1 MVNPPNARLCAAL
14 GYKFQRPG
22 GLEEALTHRSASAHN
37 NERLEFLGDALLN
50 LIIAEYLFQHYPK
63 ASEGE
68 LSRLRA
74 SLVKGETLADLARDL
89 RLGDWLRMGP
99 GELKSGG
106 YRRESILSDTLEAII
121 GAVYLDGGFVA
132 CRDLVLRLYQ
142 DGLARLPNASELKD
156 PKTRL
161 QEYLQARQRP
171 LPVYNVLEI
180 RGEPHAQSFTVEC
193 VVVELLRTIAIG
205 NSRRKAEQEAARL
218 LLEQIN
224 DSTFIS
230 ALPATSGRG
239 A

>member
-1 MVNPPNARLCAAL
+1 MNPPITRLCAAL
-14 GYKFQRPG
+14 GYRFQTSEW
-22 GLEEALTHRSASAHN
+22 LEEALTHRSASARN

-74 SLVKGETLADLARDL
+74 SLVKGETLADLARGL
-89 RLGDWLRMGP
+89 KLGDWLRLGQ

-121 GAVYLDGGFVA
+121 GAVYLDSNFSV
-132 CRDLVLRLYQ
+132 CRDWVLHLYRDWLIRLS
-142 DGLARLPNASELKD
+142 NASDLKD

-161 QEYLQARQRP
+161 QEYLQADQRP
-171 LPVYNVLEI
+171 LPIYNVLEI

-193 VVVELLRTIAIG
+193 EVAQLRTIAVG
-205 NSRRKAEQEAARL
+205 SSRRKAEQESARL
-218 LLEQIN
+218 MLEQ
-224 DSTFIS
+224 
-230 ALPATSGRG
+230 LE
-239 A
+239 

>member
-1 MVNPPNARLCAAL
+1 MPHPSNARLCAAL
-14 GYKFQRPG
+14 GYQFQRPER
-22 GLEEALTHRSASAHN
+22 LEEALTHRSASAHN

-74 SLVKGETLADLARDL
+74 SLVKGETLADLARTL
-89 RLGDWLRMGP
+89 KLGDWLRMGP

-106 YRRESILSDTLEAII
+106 YRRESILSDALEAVI
-121 GAVYLDGGFVA
+121 GAVYRDGGFDA
-132 CRDLVLRLYQ
+132 CCALVLRLYQ
-142 DGLARLPNASELKD
+142 DWLARLPSASELKD

-161 QEYLQARQRP
+161 QEYLQARQQA

-180 RGEPHAQSFTVEC
+180 HGEPHAQRFTVEC
-193 VVVELLRTIAIG
+193 VVAEQRAVAVG

-218 LLEQIN
+218 LLEK
-224 DSTFIS
+224 
-230 ALPATSGRG
+230 L
-239 A
+239 

>member
-1 MVNPPNARLCAAL
+1 VVNPPNARLCATL
-14 GYKFQRPG
+14 GYKFQRPE

-50 LIIAEYLFQHYPK
+50 LIIAEHLFQHYPK

-74 SLVKGETLADLARDL
+74 SLVKGETLADLARGL
-89 RLGDWLRMGP
+89 KLGDWLRMGP

-106 YRRESILSDTLEAII
+106 YRRESILSDTLEAVI
-121 GAVYLDGGFVA
+121 GAVYLDGGFSA
-132 CRDLVLRLYQ
+132 CCELVLRLYQ
-142 DGLARLPNASELKD
+142 DWLARLPNASELKD

-161 QEYLQARQRP
+161 QEYLQARQQA

-193 VVVELLRTIAIG
+193 VVLDRRTIAIG

-218 LLEQIN
+218 LLEQIE
-224 DSTFIS
+224 
-230 ALPATSGRG
+230 
-239 A
+239 